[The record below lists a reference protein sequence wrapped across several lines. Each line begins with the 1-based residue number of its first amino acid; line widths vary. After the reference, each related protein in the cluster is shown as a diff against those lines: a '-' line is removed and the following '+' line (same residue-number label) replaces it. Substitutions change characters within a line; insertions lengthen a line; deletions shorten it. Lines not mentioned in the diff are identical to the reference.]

1 MRCPL
6 PIDWLEYLEGAHS
19 EALASHLP
27 ACLPCQLLVEELGR
41 TPRPRLQ
48 PSMPKSNVWPCWPEA
63 KPSSPSFGDIRWTA
77 ESLGATG
84 KSVTRV
90 LVLLVSDAWEESG
103 RSWCDIVPLSTDIEN
118 ATSVDLL
125 IQRTDTG
132 LGIPWRML
140 SRYQT
145 IANIRDL
152 GARIGELTNSGREIV
167 KKALVGHAPED
178 RYGTPI
184 EGSNDT
190 RARTP
195 EELDRTI
202 QMIGRQY
209 AEILESETVS
219 VKTSRILSF
228 EMHPMPIRP
237 VVATQPASLAAAT
250 GAEPE
255 GNYWFVQIP
264 ARGRIEGRVEHKYSE
279 DELLFVIENV
289 TEEQLGLQ
297 TTAWITVWAAK
308 QEEAVT
314 SQPFHPTANER
325 VVMGRDLGVFP
336 REIRR
341 LELRLADET

>member
-27 ACLPCQLLVEELGR
+27 ACLPCQLLVEELRR

-48 PSMPKSNVWPCWPEA
+48 PSMPKANVWPCWPEA
-63 KPSSPSFGDIRWTA
+63 KPSSPSFGDIWWTT

-125 IQRTDTG
+125 IQRTDTD

-152 GARIGELTNSGREIV
+152 GARIGALTRSGREIV
-167 KKALVGHAPED
+167 EKALAGHAPEE
-178 RYGTPI
+178 RCGTPI
-184 EGSNDT
+184 EGPNDM
-190 RARTP
+190 RASLPDHIDSIIRLIGKDYALSIENENVQTRTP
-195 EELDRTI
+195 
-202 QMIGRQY
+202 
-209 AEILESETVS
+209 
-219 VKTSRILSF
+219 RIVSF
-228 EMHPMPIRP
+228 ELHPFMVSQAVTGRS
-237 VVATQPASLAAAT
+237 QLAAQSTAREECQWM
-250 GAEPE
+250 AH
-255 GNYWFVQIP
+255 IP
-264 ARGRIEGRVEHKYSE
+264 DKGYFKGRIEHRLAN
-279 DELLFVIENV
+279 DELLFVIDDVAHIELV
-289 TEEQLGLQ
+289 PHSR
-297 TTAWITVWAAK
+297 AWMMLWSRRRTDPVRS
-308 QEEAVT
+308 QEFVLSVGT
-314 SQPFHPTANER
+314 R
-325 VVMGRDLGVFP
+325 VSLSRDLGIVP
-336 REIRR
+336 SDISR
-341 LELRLADET
+341 LEVTLSNEC